1 MKVILLQ
8 DVKGVGKK
16 DEIVNASDG
25 YARNFLFPKK
35 LAVEATPGAMK
46 GIEKMRKAEAE
57 REAER
62 RAQATAT
69 AESLRG
75 KVINMSVKTGSQGRL
90 YGSITSAEV
99 AAAPASAVRRTVGP
113 RTTGTAPAARNSS
126 SSSSSTAG
134 RAASS
139 CATWSPVRSRRTW
152 PTSSS
157 SPPADTAT
165 SSSSRP
171 TPWAAT

>member
-16 DEIVNASDG
+16 DQVVNASDG

-35 LAVEATPGAMK
+35 LAMEATPGAPK

-62 RAQATAT
+62 RAKASAT
-69 AESLRG
+69 AENLRG
-75 KVINMSVKTGSQGRL
+75 KVINMTVKTGSQGRL

-99 AAAPASAVRRTVGP
+99 AAELKKQHGVEIDKRDIKCDNIRAVGDVDIEARVYKDISVKMVVHVEGV
-113 RTTGTAPAARNSS
+113 AAK
-126 SSSSSTAG
+126 
-134 RAASS
+134 
-139 CATWSPVRSRRTW
+139 
-152 PTSSS
+152 
-157 SPPADTAT
+157 
-165 SSSSRP
+165 
-171 TPWAAT
+171 

>member
-25 YARNFLFPKK
+25 YARNFLFPQK

-46 GIEKMRKAEAE
+46 GIEKMRKAEAD

-62 RAQATAT
+62 RANATAT
-69 AESLRG
+69 AANLRG
-75 KVINMSVKTGSQGRL
+75 KVIRMQVKCGAQGRL

-99 AAAPASAVRRTVGP
+99 AAELKKQHGVEIDKRDIKCDNIRAVGDVEIEVRVYKDINAKMTVHVEPIPAK
-113 RTTGTAPAARNSS
+113 
-126 SSSSSTAG
+126 
-134 RAASS
+134 
-139 CATWSPVRSRRTW
+139 
-152 PTSSS
+152 
-157 SPPADTAT
+157 
-165 SSSSRP
+165 
-171 TPWAAT
+171 

>member
-16 DEIVNASDG
+16 DEVVNASDG

-46 GIEKMRKAEAE
+46 GIEKMRKAEAD

-62 RAQATAT
+62 RAQASAV
-69 AESLRG
+69 AEKLRG
-75 KVINMSVKTGSQGRL
+75 KAINMTAKTGAQGRL

-99 AAAPASAVRRTVGP
+99 AAELKKQHGVEIDKRDIKCENIRTVGDVDIE
-113 RTTGTAPAARNSS
+113 
-126 SSSSSTAG
+126 
-134 RAASS
+134 
-139 CATWSPVRSRRTW
+139 VRVYKDISAKMTVHVEGL
-152 PTSSS
+152 
-157 SPPADTAT
+157 AVK
-165 SSSSRP
+165 
-171 TPWAAT
+171 

>member
-16 DEIVNASDG
+16 DQVVNASDG
-25 YARNFLFPKK
+25 YARNFLFPQK

-62 RAQATAT
+62 RAKASAT
-69 AESLRG
+69 AENLRG
-75 KVINMSVKTGSQGRL
+75 KVINMTVKTGSQGRL

-99 AAAPASAVRRTVGP
+99 AAELEKQHGVKIDKRDIKCENIRTVGDVEIEVRVYKDINAKMTVHVEP
-113 RTTGTAPAARNSS
+113 IPAK
-126 SSSSSTAG
+126 
-134 RAASS
+134 
-139 CATWSPVRSRRTW
+139 
-152 PTSSS
+152 
-157 SPPADTAT
+157 
-165 SSSSRP
+165 
-171 TPWAAT
+171 

>member
-99 AAAPASAVRRTVGP
+99 AAELAKQHGVKIDKRDIKCDNIRVVGDVEIEVRVYKDISAKMTVHTEPIPAK
-113 RTTGTAPAARNSS
+113 
-126 SSSSSTAG
+126 
-134 RAASS
+134 
-139 CATWSPVRSRRTW
+139 
-152 PTSSS
+152 
-157 SPPADTAT
+157 
-165 SSSSRP
+165 
-171 TPWAAT
+171 

>member
-16 DEIVNASDG
+16 DEVVNASDG

-99 AAAPASAVRRTVGP
+99 AAELKKQHGVDIDKRDIKCENIRTVGDVSIEV
-113 RTTGTAPAARNSS
+113 RVYKDINAKMTVHVEGIAAK
-126 SSSSSTAG
+126 
-134 RAASS
+134 
-139 CATWSPVRSRRTW
+139 
-152 PTSSS
+152 
-157 SPPADTAT
+157 
-165 SSSSRP
+165 
-171 TPWAAT
+171 

>member
-99 AAAPASAVRRTVGP
+99 AAELKKQHGVDIDKRDIKCENIRTVGDVSIEVRVYKDINAKMTVHTEP
-113 RTTGTAPAARNSS
+113 IPAK
-126 SSSSSTAG
+126 
-134 RAASS
+134 
-139 CATWSPVRSRRTW
+139 
-152 PTSSS
+152 
-157 SPPADTAT
+157 
-165 SSSSRP
+165 
-171 TPWAAT
+171 

>member
-35 LAVEATPGAMK
+35 LAMEATPGALK
-46 GIEKMRKAEAE
+46 GIEKMRKAEAD

-62 RAQATAT
+62 RAQAAAT
-69 AESLRG
+69 AEGLRG
-75 KVINMSVKTGSQGRL
+75 KVINMTVKTGAQGRL

-99 AAAPASAVRRTVGP
+99 AAELKKQHGVEIDKRDIKCENIRTVGDVEFEA
-113 RTTGTAPAARNSS
+113 RIYKDISVKMIVHVEGVAAK
-126 SSSSSTAG
+126 
-134 RAASS
+134 
-139 CATWSPVRSRRTW
+139 
-152 PTSSS
+152 
-157 SPPADTAT
+157 
-165 SSSSRP
+165 
-171 TPWAAT
+171 

>member
-16 DEIVNASDG
+16 DQVVNASDG
-25 YARNFLFPKK
+25 YARNFLFPQK

-75 KVINMSVKTGSQGRL
+75 KVINMTVKTGSQGRL

-99 AAAPASAVRRTVGP
+99 AAELKKQHGVEIDKRDIKCENIRAVGDVEIEVRVYKDINAKMTVHVEPIPAK
-113 RTTGTAPAARNSS
+113 
-126 SSSSSTAG
+126 
-134 RAASS
+134 
-139 CATWSPVRSRRTW
+139 
-152 PTSSS
+152 
-157 SPPADTAT
+157 
-165 SSSSRP
+165 
-171 TPWAAT
+171 

>member
-46 GIEKMRKAEAE
+46 RIEKMRKAEAE

-99 AAAPASAVRRTVGP
+99 AAELKKQHGVDIDKRDIKCENIRTVGDVSIEV
-113 RTTGTAPAARNSS
+113 RVYKDINAKMTVHVEGIAAK
-126 SSSSSTAG
+126 
-134 RAASS
+134 
-139 CATWSPVRSRRTW
+139 
-152 PTSSS
+152 
-157 SPPADTAT
+157 
-165 SSSSRP
+165 
-171 TPWAAT
+171 

>member
-35 LAVEATPGAMK
+35 LAMEATPGAMK

-99 AAAPASAVRRTVGP
+99 AAELKKQHGVDIDKRDIKCENIRTVGDVSIEV
-113 RTTGTAPAARNSS
+113 RVYKDINAKMTVHVEGIAAK
-126 SSSSSTAG
+126 
-134 RAASS
+134 
-139 CATWSPVRSRRTW
+139 
-152 PTSSS
+152 
-157 SPPADTAT
+157 
-165 SSSSRP
+165 
-171 TPWAAT
+171 

>member
-46 GIEKMRKAEAE
+46 GIEKMRKAEAD

-62 RAQATAT
+62 RAQASAV
-69 AESLRG
+69 AEKLRG
-75 KVINMSVKTGSQGRL
+75 KAINMTAKTGAQGRL

-99 AAAPASAVRRTVGP
+99 AAELKKQHGVDIDKRDIKCENIRTVGDVDIE
-113 RTTGTAPAARNSS
+113 
-126 SSSSSTAG
+126 
-134 RAASS
+134 
-139 CATWSPVRSRRTW
+139 VRVYKDISAKMTVHVEGL
-152 PTSSS
+152 
-157 SPPADTAT
+157 AVK
-165 SSSSRP
+165 
-171 TPWAAT
+171 

>member
-16 DEIVNASDG
+16 DTIVNAADG
-25 YARNFLFPKK
+25 YARNFLFPQK

-46 GIEKMRKAEAE
+46 GIEKMRKAEAD

-62 RAQATAT
+62 RAQATQT
-69 AESLRG
+69 AGNLRG

-99 AAAPASAVRRTVGP
+99 AAELKKQHGVDIDKRDIKCENIRTVGDVSIEV
-113 RTTGTAPAARNSS
+113 RVYKDINAKMTVHVEGIAAK
-126 SSSSSTAG
+126 
-134 RAASS
+134 
-139 CATWSPVRSRRTW
+139 
-152 PTSSS
+152 
-157 SPPADTAT
+157 
-165 SSSSRP
+165 
-171 TPWAAT
+171 

>member
-1 MKVILLQ
+1 MKVILQQ
-8 DVKGVGKK
+8 DVKGHGKRGQLV
-16 DEIVNASDG
+16 EVSYG

-99 AAAPASAVRRTVGP
+99 AAELKKQHGVDIDKRDIKCENIRTVGDVDIE
-113 RTTGTAPAARNSS
+113 
-126 SSSSSTAG
+126 
-134 RAASS
+134 
-139 CATWSPVRSRRTW
+139 VRVYKDISAKMTVHVEGL
-152 PTSSS
+152 
-157 SPPADTAT
+157 AVK
-165 SSSSRP
+165 
-171 TPWAAT
+171 

>member
-16 DEIVNASDG
+16 DEVVNASDG

-46 GIEKMRKAEAE
+46 GIEKMRKAEAD

-62 RAQATAT
+62 RAQASAV
-69 AESLRG
+69 AEKLRG
-75 KVINMSVKTGSQGRL
+75 KAINMTAKTGAQGRL

-99 AAAPASAVRRTVGP
+99 AAELEKQHGQKIDKRDIKCENIRAVGDVEIEVRVYKDINAKMTVHVEPIPAK
-113 RTTGTAPAARNSS
+113 
-126 SSSSSTAG
+126 
-134 RAASS
+134 
-139 CATWSPVRSRRTW
+139 
-152 PTSSS
+152 
-157 SPPADTAT
+157 
-165 SSSSRP
+165 
-171 TPWAAT
+171 

>member
-25 YARNFLFPKK
+25 YARNFLFPQK

-46 GIEKMRKAEAE
+46 GIEKMRKAEAD

-62 RAQATAT
+62 RANATAT
-69 AESLRG
+69 AANLRG
-75 KVINMSVKTGSQGRL
+75 KVIRMQVKCGAQGRL

-99 AAAPASAVRRTVGP
+99 AAELAKQHGVKIDKRDIKCDNIRVVGDVEIEVRVYKDISAKMTVHTEPIPAK
-113 RTTGTAPAARNSS
+113 
-126 SSSSSTAG
+126 
-134 RAASS
+134 
-139 CATWSPVRSRRTW
+139 
-152 PTSSS
+152 
-157 SPPADTAT
+157 
-165 SSSSRP
+165 
-171 TPWAAT
+171 

>member
-1 MKVILLQ
+1 MIKEDKIMKVILLQ

-16 DEIVNASDG
+16 DQVVNAADG
-25 YARNFLFPKK
+25 YARNFLFPQK

-46 GIEKMRKAEAE
+46 GIEKMRKAEAD

-99 AAAPASAVRRTVGP
+99 AAELKKQHGVDIDKRDIKCENIRTVGDV
-113 RTTGTAPAARNSS
+113 SIE
-126 SSSSSTAG
+126 
-134 RAASS
+134 
-139 CATWSPVRSRRTW
+139 VRVYKDINAKMTVHVEGVV
-152 PTSSS
+152 
-157 SPPADTAT
+157 AK
-165 SSSSRP
+165 
-171 TPWAAT
+171 